1 MIRRNKISDL
11 ACYTQI
17 MNVGLKRRTV
27 ELKDHDPAWTDLY
40 EQEKQL
46 LIDTFGDRI
55 VAVEHIGSTAIPGI
69 PAKPIIDMNVAV
81 ESLDDIDDF
90 IQKLPELRYEYIP
103 ERRYADRQFF
113 PKGPSECRTHH
124 LNLVELDSQTA
135 WKNQLLFRDYLRE
148 NEDVRNQYAEL
159 KRKLADEYADNR
171 EEYTERKSEF
181 VMSIINKAQN
191 TTQ

>member
-1 MIRRNKISDL
+1 MNIGLRR
-11 ACYTQI
+11 
-17 MNVGLKRRTV
+17 GTV
-27 ELKDHDPAWTDLY
+27 ELKDHDSAWTNLY

-46 LIDTFGDRI
+46 LLDTFGNRI
-55 VAVEHIGSTAIPGI
+55 VAVEHIGSTAISGI

-90 IQKLPELRYEYIP
+90 IKKLPELGYEYIP

-148 NEDVRNQYAEL
+148 NEDARNQYAEL

-171 EEYTERKSEF
+171 EEYTESKSAF
-181 VMSIINKAQN
+181 VLQVIEDAQRN
-191 TTQ
+191 DYE